1 MNNLS
6 FAKGIHVAVSSEII
20 NLIFLCFTKLM
31 TLLIHDSV
39 TLSETLIFRI
49 ITILADVYGEKIEGI
64 QQNGAT
70 ATQGVYRS
78 YISPIKYILL
88 LYFENF
94 FSTAYQGM
102 ENV

>member
-64 QQNGAT
+64 QRNGAT
-70 ATQGVYRS
+70 ARVS
-78 YISPIKYILL
+78 AALIKYIVL
-88 LYFENF
+88 LYFEFF
-94 FSTAYQGM
+94 FSAAYQGI